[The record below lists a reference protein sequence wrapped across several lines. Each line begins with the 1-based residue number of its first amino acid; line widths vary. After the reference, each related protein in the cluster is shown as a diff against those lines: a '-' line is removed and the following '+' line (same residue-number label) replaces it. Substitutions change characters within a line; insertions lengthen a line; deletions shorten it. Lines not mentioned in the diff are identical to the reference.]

1 MLKLVQADQI
11 DEIKRSKR
19 RDGENMELI
28 LQFLDSGYEIAEI
41 TGWESEYRNTDS
53 LSATLRFN
61 IDLLKLKDK
70 VRVKIVKQRVFLYR
84 KDLISIAD

>member
-1 MLKLVQADQI
+1 MLKLVQVDQI
-11 DEIKRSKR
+11 DGLKRSKR
-19 RDGENMELI
+19 KDGENMELI

-41 TGWESEYRNTDS
+41 TGWESEYRNTNS
-53 LSATLRFN
+53 LAATLIFN
-61 IDLLKLKDK
+61 IDVLRLKDK